1 MSHEGWPMYLK
12 ETLGV
17 DGVGGGWGGHQ
28 RGGRRLTRGGRWLV
42 WGGRWLVRGGERGGG
57 VAVILLRSSPVT

>member
-17 DGVGGGWGGHQ
+17 DGVGGGWGGHR
-28 RGGRRLTRGGRWLV
+28 RGGRKLARGGRGLGLGV
-42 WGGRWLVRGGERGGG
+42 GFRVRG
-57 VAVILLRSSPVT
+57 